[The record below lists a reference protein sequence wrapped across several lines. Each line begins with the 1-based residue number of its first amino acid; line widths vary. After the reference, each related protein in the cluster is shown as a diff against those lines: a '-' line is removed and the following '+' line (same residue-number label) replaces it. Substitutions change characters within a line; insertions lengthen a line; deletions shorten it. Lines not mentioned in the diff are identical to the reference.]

1 MKVSRVEQHRI
12 KKSKK
17 NNKDDK
23 LFKIIDDLCWKS
35 KNLYN
40 YGNYIIRQE
49 FIESSKQKEQGLIE
63 DARWIQYNEL
73 SRIIQRTRLN
83 ILADRS
89 YRNIFQKKM
98 DDLNWG

>member
-1 MKVSRVEQHRI
+1 MKVRRVEQHRI

-17 NNKDDK
+17 SNKDDK

-49 FIESSKQKEQGLIE
+49 FIETSKQKEQGLIE
-63 DARWIQYNEL
+63 DGHWIQYNEL
-73 SRIIQRTRLN
+73 
-83 ILADRS
+83 
-89 YRNIFQKKM
+89 FQLCKES
-98 DDLNWG
+98 DC